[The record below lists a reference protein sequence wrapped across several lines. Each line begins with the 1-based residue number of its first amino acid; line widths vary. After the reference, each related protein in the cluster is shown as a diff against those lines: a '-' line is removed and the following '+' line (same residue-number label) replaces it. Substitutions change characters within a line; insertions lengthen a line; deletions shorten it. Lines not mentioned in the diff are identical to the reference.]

1 MRLSA
6 LSAWNEQPQ
15 ACSMPVQPGG
25 ATE

>member
-15 ACSMPVQPGG
+15 ACSMPVQPDG